1 MTLSPPT
8 PTLSLEVRRKRLGLA
23 VALEVIPVALLGQEL
38 ARGLDLA
45 EGATEAEGLEGVG
58 AGLLTLHLVGLVFLA
73 LCLAPMAMV
82 KALCLIHV
90 LPLLK
95 LLLVALLPQAQAQVL
110 LKLKLSCALST

>member
-1 MTLSPPT
+1 MRSQIQGKYPPLRLTATPQSPHA
-8 PTLSLEVRRKRLGLA
+8 LA
-23 VALEVIPVALLGQEL
+23 PIDILGQEL

-110 LKLKLSCALST
+110 LLKLKLSCALST

>member
-1 MTLSPPT
+1 MRSQIQGKYPPLRLTATPQSPHA
-8 PTLSLEVRRKRLGLA
+8 LA
-23 VALEVIPVALLGQEL
+23 LAPKDVLGQEL

-110 LKLKLSCALST
+110 LLKLKLSCALST